1 MIMYPSCEVNWPLW
15 KRILFRF
22 FFIFLTLYM
31 APWGWFDSLLFEI
44 KLGWLTQWY
53 SDLEDWAVRFANDK
67 LFHIKKELVPIA
79 GSGDTSWGWAQLCLF
94 LFLAAAGCIIWSV
107 IDRKRKSY
115 NKADYWLCLFTRYY
129 IALFA
134 FLYGIIKLFGLQ
146 MTFPN
151 PSLLATPLGD
161 LLPMRLSW
169 MFMGY
174 STPYQF
180 FSGAMEVVAGILLLS
195 RRTATFGTVLA
206 TAVFFNVMMMNLS
219 YDIPVKIFSM
229 RLVFMC
235 FFLLAHEY
243 QRIFSFF
250 VLNKP
255 ADACSIYNIRFEK
268 KWMRVTRIALKIFFI
283 GVFAGWMFYT
293 TLERYNDF
301 HRSQPDGPL
310 AKGVYNVETYVIN
323 NDTIPPLITDTL
335 RWQDFILENG
345 FGSIRTTD
353 SLFRKRYGR
362 AYFNYKIDTI
372 KRSMDF
378 IKSFADTSSLLSLKY
393 EIPDS
398 NTIRLWGKLR
408 NDSLFV
414 VLRKSSRHFQLAE
427 RQFHWLSEANR

>member
-1 MIMYPSCEVNWPLW
+1 
-15 KRILFRF
+15 
-22 FFIFLTLYM
+22 
-31 APWGWFDSLLFEI
+31 
-44 KLGWLTQWY
+44 
-53 SDLEDWAVRFANDK
+53 
-67 LFHIKKELVPIA
+67 
-79 GSGDTSWGWAQLCLF
+79 
-94 LFLAAAGCIIWSV
+94 
-107 IDRKRKSY
+107 
-115 NKADYWLCLFTRYY
+115 
-129 IALFA
+129 
-134 FLYGIIKLFGLQ
+134 
-146 MTFPN
+146 
-151 PSLLATPLGD
+151 
-161 LLPMRLSW
+161 
-169 MFMGY
+169 
-174 STPYQF
+174 
-180 FSGAMEVVAGILLLS
+180 
-195 RRTATFGTVLA
+195 
-206 TAVFFNVMMMNLS
+206 
-219 YDIPVKIFSM
+219 
-229 RLVFMC
+229 MC

-268 KWMRVTRIALKIFFI
+268 KWMRVTRIALKIIFI